1 MRWLLFLSKLAFVC
15 NLAFLVSF
23 LFRVTNWLEYQD
35 MKAYIIIIGWVLGI
49 VFNPLVVLCYL
60 LFFLFKR
67 KSLAAVPGWLMV
79 TNTVFLF
86 LQLVF
91 LLVINVDK

>member
-1 MRWLLFLSKLAFVC
+1 MRWLLFLSKLAFIC

-23 LFRVTNWLEYQD
+23 LFRVTSWLENQD
-35 MKAYIIIIGWVLGI
+35 IKAYIIIIGWVLSVI
-49 VFNPLVVLCYL
+49 FNPLVVLCYL

-67 KSLAAVPGWLMV
+67 KSLAVVPAWIIVL
-79 TNTVFLF
+79 NIFFLF

-91 LLVINVDK
+91 LLLMNVE